1 MSTTS
6 TSSRRAI
13 ASLLPL
19 FAVFLLAACGKKAE
33 PNPNTQQ
40 ATQPAP
46 AAPAI
51 SSPDEPPAP
60 SNDIMLPKAFG
71 RRTGDLDEMAKGR
84 NIRALVL
91 LNPIGFFYDK
101 GQPRGPK
108 AMSDAAAK
116 PMLQAGSGTTRV
128 PAEVSIGQ
136 IFLEFLIIGATSF
149 GGVVPYLRG
158 SLVTKRH
165 WIDDK
170 EFVEMLS
177 ISQSLPGLNATNM
190 AVLVGEKLRG
200 ALGSIAGIIGVCVP
214 GGILMFAVG
223 IFYHHHGDHVWIT
236 AALKG
241 VAAAAVDLILSTV
254 VGPSKKSLAGRFD
267 FVFMAL
273 TVIAVNRLHLG
284 VPRTLI
290 GVGILAILFH
300 YPRKQQKESVAQ

>member
-1 MSTTS
+1 M
-6 TSSRRAI
+6 
-13 ASLLPL
+13 
-19 FAVFLLAACGKKAE
+19 
-33 PNPNTQQ
+33 N
-40 ATQPAP
+40 
-46 AAPAI
+46 
-51 SSPDEPPAP
+51 
-60 SNDIMLPKAFG
+60 
-71 RRTGDLDEMAKGR
+71 
-84 NIRALVL
+84 
-91 LNPIGFFYDK
+91 
-101 GQPRGPK
+101 
-108 AMSDAAAK
+108 DAAARTA
-116 PMLQAGSGTTRV
+116 LQADGGV
-128 PAEVSIGQ
+128 APAMAEVSIGQ

-190 AVLVGEKLRG
+190 AILVGEKLRG
-200 ALGSIAGIIGVCVP
+200 ALGAIAGIIGICLP
-214 GGILMFAVG
+214 GAVLMFVVG

-241 VAAAAVDLILSTV
+241 VAAAAVGLILSTV
-254 VGPSKKSLAGRFD
+254 VGLSKKSLAGNFD

-290 GVGILAILFH
+290 GVGLLAILWH
-300 YPRKQQKESVAQ
+300 RPRKEQKESVAP